1 MVVGVSD
8 IRISRSKIGAK
19 GFGFDAFKMPAYY
32 EKVTTNQIP
41 PASVTDVTLGFVRTN
56 TKSEKLAPV
65 QQEIHE
71 ADIVT
76 ISREELD
83 AKLAQNKAEVN
94 SVAAAMRQE
103 MSEWRE
109 QQSAQIS
116 QLTSAISTLSSKID
130 GKMDSVDGVVKS
142 FDGKLEGIQGRI
154 DGMGTAISGINT
166 AITGIQ
172 SGLST
177 KLTVF
182 GIIITVVI
190 ALVGF
195 GTAFFGKLTDSTQ
208 ASQPAPIV
216 IQVPLQPAPIQNNSQ
231 TPANK

>member
-1 MVVGVSD
+1 MVSD
-8 IRISRSKIGAK
+8 ILISPPEIGTK
-19 GFGFDAFKMPAYY
+19 GFGFDAFMMPAYH
-32 EKVTTNQIP
+32 EKVSTNPIP
-41 PASVTDVTLGFVRTN
+41 PVSVTDVTMEFVSTN
-56 TKSEKLAPV
+56 AKPKESAPV
-65 QQEIHE
+65 QEEIHE

-83 AKLAQNKAEVN
+83 AKLAQSKAEVN

-109 QQSAQIS
+109 QQNAQIS
-116 QLTSAISTLSSKID
+116 QLTSAINILSSKID

-195 GTAFFGKLTDSTQ
+195 GAAFFGKATDSVKV
-208 ASQPAPIV
+208 SQPAPIV
-216 IQVPLQPAPIQNNSQ
+216 IQVPLQQSPIQNNSQ
-231 TPANK
+231 PLTNK